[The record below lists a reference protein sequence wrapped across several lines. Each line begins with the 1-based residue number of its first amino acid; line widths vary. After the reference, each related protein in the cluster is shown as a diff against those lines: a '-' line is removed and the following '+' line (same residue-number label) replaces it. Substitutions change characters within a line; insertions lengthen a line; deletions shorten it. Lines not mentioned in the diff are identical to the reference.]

1 MNRRS
6 AIALLGSLGLLAV
19 SALYWPK
26 RWRYIIIHHSGGAHG
41 DIELLRRVH
50 RERQPND
57 PMDEIPYHFLV
68 GNGNGLQPGEVV
80 ETGRWRLQMWGAHV
94 SDRNLD
100 RNFRGIGICLIG
112 DFERTQVPDMQFQ
125 AALVLTRSL
134 MRRFRIPPERVTFHG
149 KTPGEMTSCRGG
161 TFKRAVSP
169 SNFGSMISG
178 RSRSISLVVR

>member
-6 AIALLGSLGLLAV
+6 VIALLGSLGLLTV

-26 RWRYIIIHHSGGAHG
+26 RWRYIVIHHSGGAYG
-41 DIELLRRVH
+41 DVELLRRVH

-57 PMDEIPYHFLV
+57 PIDEIPYHFLI
-68 GNGNGLQPGEVV
+68 GNGNGLQLGEVV

-94 SDRNLD
+94 SRRNRD

-112 DFERTQVPDMQFQ
+112 DFERTQVSDTQFQ

-134 MRRFRIPPERVTFHG
+134 MRQFRIPLERVTFHG
-149 KTPGEMTSCRGG
+149 HTPGEMTSCPGKNFPSERLL
-161 TFKRAVSP
+161 RA
-169 SNFGSMISG
+169 ISAA
-178 RSRSISLVVR
+178 